1 MNYNLEKN
9 NLLNDLKGL
18 LQIDSTNADAGPV
31 MPEAPLGIGINNA
44 INYVLDLGE
53 RFGFKT
59 KNCDGYCGYIEM
71 GQGEEMIGIL
81 THVDTVPVGDGWSV
95 NPFDLTIDGDKVFGR
110 GTIDNKGPTLVALY
124 AMKALADSDAL
135 INKRVR
141 LIIGG
146 DEEGDEWHCMNRYK
160 ATEESPTYAFS
171 PDSGYPAIFAEK
183 GILSISIERDLDPS
197 IQNLDFFSGTQI
209 NTVPD
214 YAKAIVRDAV
224 YESIGKPA
232 HASQPHEGINAMFL
246 LARELRALGL
256 DHPFL
261 DLIDIATSEGLD
273 INFEDEISGKLTINP
288 SIAHVDNERAI
299 LKCDI
304 RYPVTM
310 NGADIGKNIARA
322 VEPLGFRFKINH
334 DLAPLHMEKESYLI
348 DALQKIYEDY
358 TGDTTGPKVIGGGTY
373 ARAFDNAVAFGGR
386 FPEEPNT
393 CHQTDEYWSIKSM
406 KMNFDIIT
414 KALESLVQ

>member
-1 MNYNLEKN
+1 MKN
-9 NLLNDLKGL
+9 NFDEKDLLDDLKGL

-31 MPEAPLGIGINNA
+31 MPGAPLGIGINEA
-44 INYVLDLGE
+44 INYVLNLGE
-53 RFGFKT
+53 SFGFKT

-95 NPFDLTIDGDKVFGR
+95 NPFDLTIDGDKVYGR

-124 AMKALADSDAL
+124 AMKALADSGAL

-146 DEEGDEWHCMNRYK
+146 DEEGEEWHCMNRYK
-160 ATEESPTYAFS
+160 ATEEAPTYAFS

-183 GILSISIERDLDPS
+183 GILNVCIKKHLDPS
-197 IQNLDFFSGTQI
+197 IHKLGFFSGNQI

-214 YAKAIVRDAV
+214 YAKAIVSDAV
-224 YESIGKPA
+224 YESTGKPA

-246 LARELRALGL
+246 LASELRMLGL
-256 DHPFL
+256 EHPFL
-261 DLIDIATSEGLD
+261 DLIDIATSEGLNID
-273 INFEDEISGKLTINP
+273 FEDEISGKLTINP
-288 SIAHVDNERAI
+288 SIANVNQEKAV

-310 NGADIGKNIARA
+310 KGTDIRDHIAKA
-322 VEPLGFRFKINH
+322 VTPLGFTVNINY
-334 DLAPLHMEKESYLI
+334 DLPPLHIEKESYLI

-358 TGDTTGPKVIGGGTY
+358 TGDTTGPKAIGGGTY

-406 KMNFDIIT
+406 KKNFDIIA

>member
-1 MNYNLEKN
+1 MNYKLKEKD
-9 NLLNDLKGL
+9 LLDDLKGL

-31 MPEAPLGIGINNA
+31 MPGAPLGIGINEA
-44 INYVLDLGE
+44 INYVLELGE

-95 NPFDLTIDGDKVFGR
+95 NPFDLTIDGDKAYGR

-124 AMKALADSDAL
+124 AMKALADSGVP

-146 DEEGDEWHCMNRYK
+146 DEEGEQWHCMNRYK
-160 ATEESPTYAFS
+160 ATEEAPTYAFS
-171 PDSGYPAIFAEK
+171 PDSGYPAIYAEK
-183 GILSISIERDLDPS
+183 GILNVCIKKKLEPAIH
-197 IQNLDFFSGTQI
+197 NLGFFSGNQI

-214 YAKAIVRDAV
+214 YAKAIVSDNV

-246 LARELRALGL
+246 LASELRMLGL
-256 DHPFL
+256 EHPFL
-261 DLIDIATSEGLD
+261 DLIDIATSEGLNID
-273 INFEDEISGKLTINP
+273 FEDEISGKLTVNP
-288 SIAHVDNERAI
+288 SIANVNQEKAV

-304 RYPVTM
+304 RYPVSMKGT
-310 NGADIGKNIARA
+310 DIRDHIERA
-322 VEPLGFRFKINH
+322 VTPLGFSVNINY
-334 DLAPLHMEKESYLI
+334 DLPPLHIEKESYLI
-348 DALQKIYEDY
+348 NALQKIYEDY
-358 TGDTTGPKVIGGGTY
+358 TGDTTGPKAIGGGTY

-393 CHQTDEYWSIKSM
+393 CHQTDEYWSIISM
-406 KMNFDIIT
+406 NKNFDIIT

>member
-1 MNYNLEKN
+1 MLQN
-9 NLLNDLKGL
+9 LKGL

-31 MPEAPLGIGINNA
+31 IQGAPLGRGINEA
-44 INYVLDLGE
+44 INYVLDLGKS
-53 RFGFKT
+53 FGFIT

-95 NPFDLTIDGDKVFGR
+95 PPFDLTIEGDKAFGR

-124 AMKALADSDAL
+124 AMKALSESETL
-135 INKRVR
+135 LNKRIR

-183 GILSISIERDLDPS
+183 GILNICIKKKLDPS
-197 IQNLDFFSGTQI
+197 IHKLGFFSGSQI

-214 YAKAIVRDAV
+214 YAKAIFCDEV
-224 YESIGKPA
+224 YESTGKTA
-232 HASQPHEGINAMFL
+232 HASQPHEGINAMFI
-246 LARELRALGL
+246 LAQELKNIGL
-256 DHPFL
+256 EHPFL
-261 DLIDIATSEGLD
+261 DLIDIATLEGFNIDL
-273 INFEDEISGKLTINP
+273 EDKISGKLTINP
-288 SIAHVDNERAI
+288 SIANVNNDKAV

-310 NGADIGKNIARA
+310 KGTDIRDNIAKA
-322 VEPLGFRFKINH
+322 VQPLGFTVNINH
-334 DLAPLHMEKESYLI
+334 DMGPLHIDKESYLI
-348 DALQKIYEDY
+348 DVLQKIYEEY
-358 TGDTTGPKVIGGGTY
+358 TGDTTGPKAIGGGTY

-393 CHQTDEYWSIKSM
+393 CHQTDEYWSIESM
-406 KMNFDIIT
+406 RKNFDIIS

>member
-1 MNYNLEKN
+1 MKYYLDEKDMLQN
-9 NLLNDLKGL
+9 LKGL

-31 MPEAPLGIGINNA
+31 IQGAPLGIGINEA
-44 INYVLDLGE
+44 INYVLDLGKS
-53 RFGFKT
+53 FGFKT

-95 NPFDLTIDGDKVFGR
+95 PPFDLTIEGDKAFGR

-124 AMKALADSDAL
+124 AMKALSESETL
-135 INKRVR
+135 LNKRIR

-183 GILSISIERDLDPS
+183 GILNICIKKKLDPS
-197 IQNLDFFSGTQI
+197 IHKLGFFSGSQI

-214 YAKAIVRDAV
+214 YAKAIFCDEV

-232 HASQPHEGINAMFL
+232 HASQPHEGINAMFI
-246 LARELRALGL
+246 LAQELKNIGL
-256 DHPFL
+256 EHPFL
-261 DLIDIATSEGLD
+261 DLIDIATLEGFNID
-273 INFEDEISGKLTINP
+273 VEDKISGKLTINP
-288 SIAHVDNERAI
+288 SIANVNNDKAV

-310 NGADIGKNIARA
+310 KGTDIRDNIAKA
-322 VEPLGFRFKINH
+322 VQPLGFTVNINH
-334 DLAPLHMEKESYLI
+334 DMGPLHIDKESYLI
-348 DALQKIYEDY
+348 DVLQKIYEEY
-358 TGDTTGPKVIGGGTY
+358 TGDTTGPKAIGGGTY

-393 CHQTDEYWSIKSM
+393 CHQTDEYWSIESM
-406 KMNFDIIT
+406 RKNFDIIS

>member
-1 MNYNLEKN
+1 MNYNLNEKK
-9 NLLNDLKGL
+9 LLSDLKGL
-18 LQIDSTNADAGPV
+18 LQIDSTNADAGAII
-31 MPEAPLGIGINNA
+31 PEAPLGTGINNA
-44 INYVLDLGE
+44 INYVLALGKS
-53 RFGFKT
+53 FGFKT

-81 THVDTVPVGDGWSV
+81 THVDTVPVGTGWSV
-95 NPFDLTIDGDKVFGR
+95 NPFDLTIDGDKAYGR
-110 GTIDNKGPTLVALY
+110 GTIDDKGPTMVALY
-124 AMKALADSDAL
+124 AMKALAESGVP

-146 DEEGDEWHCMNRYK
+146 DEEGEEWHCMNHYK
-160 ATEESPTYAFS
+160 LTEEPPTYAFS

-183 GILSISIERDLDPS
+183 GILNVCIKKKLEPTIPELG
-197 IQNLDFFSGTQI
+197 FFSGSQI

-214 YAKAIVRDAV
+214 YAKAIVRDTV

-232 HASQPHEGINAMFL
+232 HASQPQEGINAMFL
-246 LARELRALGL
+246 LTQKLRTLGVE
-256 DHPFL
+256 HPFL
-261 DLIDIATSEGLD
+261 DLVEIASSEGLNID
-273 INFEDEISGKLTINP
+273 VEDEISGKLTINP
-288 SIAHVDNERAI
+288 SIANVNQDKAV

-310 NGADIGKNIARA
+310 NGADIRNRIAQA
-322 VEPLGFRFKINH
+322 VRPLGFDVNINY
-334 DLAPLHMEKESYLI
+334 DMAPLHLDKESYLI
-348 DALQKIYEDY
+348 EVLQKIYEDY
-358 TGDTTGPKVIGGGTY
+358 TGDKSGPKVIGGGTY

-406 KMNFDIIT
+406 RKNFDIIA

>member
-1 MNYNLEKN
+1 MNDKLKEKD
-9 NLLNDLKGL
+9 LLDDLKGL

-31 MPEAPLGIGINNA
+31 IPGAPLGIGINEA
-44 INYVLDLGE
+44 INYVLELGE
-53 RFGFKT
+53 RFGFRT
-59 KNCDGYCGYIEM
+59 KNCDGYCGYVEM

-95 NPFDLTIDGDKVFGR
+95 NPFDLTIDGDKAYSR

-124 AMKALADSDAL
+124 AMKALADSGVP

-146 DEEGDEWHCMNRYK
+146 DEEGEQWHCMNRYK
-160 ATEESPTYAFS
+160 ATEEAPTYAFS
-171 PDSGYPAIFAEK
+171 PDSGYPAIYAEK
-183 GILSISIERDLDPS
+183 GILNVCIKKHLEPAIH
-197 IQNLDFFSGTQI
+197 NLGFFSGNQI

-214 YAKAIVRDAV
+214 YAKAIVSDAV
-224 YESIGKPA
+224 YESTGKPA

-246 LARELRALGL
+246 LAGELRMLGL
-256 DHPFL
+256 EHPFL
-261 DLIDIATSEGLD
+261 DLIDIATSEGLNID
-273 INFEDEISGKLTINP
+273 FEDEISGKLTVNP
-288 SIAHVDNERAI
+288 SIANVNQEKAV

-310 NGADIGKNIARA
+310 KGTDIRDHIERA
-322 VEPLGFRFKINH
+322 VTPLGFSVNINY
-334 DLAPLHMEKESYLI
+334 DLPPLHIEKESYLI

-358 TGDTTGPKVIGGGTY
+358 TGDTTGPKAIGGGTY

-393 CHQTDEYWSIKSM
+393 CHQTDEYWSIISM
-406 KMNFDIIT
+406 NKNFDIIT

>member
-1 MNYNLEKN
+1 MKTNFEEKD
-9 NLLNDLKGL
+9 LLDDLKGL
-18 LQIDSTNADAGPV
+18 LQIDSTNAAAGPV
-31 MPEAPLGIGINNA
+31 MPGAPLGTGINEA
-44 INYVLDLGE
+44 INYVLNLGE
-53 RFGFKT
+53 SFGFKT

-95 NPFDLTIDGDKVFGR
+95 NPFDLTIDGDKAYGR

-124 AMKALADSDAL
+124 AMKALADSGVL

-146 DEEGDEWHCMNRYK
+146 DEEGEQWHCMNRYK
-160 ATEESPTYAFS
+160 ATEEAPTYAFS

-183 GILSISIERDLDPS
+183 GILNVCIKKHLDPA
-197 IQNLDFFSGTQI
+197 IHKLGFFSGNQI

-214 YAKAIVRDAV
+214 YAKAIVSDTI
-224 YESIGKPA
+224 YESTGKPA

-246 LARELRALGL
+246 LASELRMLGL
-256 DHPFL
+256 EHPFL
-261 DLIDIATSEGLD
+261 DLIDMATSEGLNID
-273 INFEDEISGKLTINP
+273 FEDEISGKLTINP
-288 SIAHVDNERAI
+288 SIANVNQEKAV

-310 NGADIGKNIARA
+310 KGTDIRDHIERA
-322 VEPLGFRFKINH
+322 VTPLGFTVNINY
-334 DLAPLHMEKESYLI
+334 DLPPLHIEKESYLI

-358 TGDTTGPKVIGGGTY
+358 TGDTTGPKAIGGGTY

-406 KMNFDIIT
+406 KKNFDIIT

>member
-1 MNYNLEKN
+1 MKYYLDEKDMLQN
-9 NLLNDLKGL
+9 LKGL
-18 LQIDSTNADAGPV
+18 IQIDSTNADAGPV
-31 MPEAPLGIGINNA
+31 IQGAPLGRGINEA
-44 INYVLDLGE
+44 INYVLDLGKS
-53 RFGFKT
+53 FGFKT

-95 NPFDLTIDGDKVFGR
+95 PPFDLTIEGDKAFGR

-124 AMKALADSDAL
+124 AMKALSESETL
-135 INKRVR
+135 LNKRIR

-183 GILSISIERDLDPS
+183 GILNICIKKKLDPS
-197 IQNLDFFSGTQI
+197 IHKLGFFSGSQI

-214 YAKAIVRDAV
+214 YAKAIFCDEV

-232 HASQPHEGINAMFL
+232 HASQPHEGINAMFI
-246 LARELRALGL
+246 LAQELRNIGL
-256 DHPFL
+256 EHPFL
-261 DLIDIATSEGLD
+261 DLIDIATLEGFNIDL
-273 INFEDEISGKLTINP
+273 EDKISGKLTINP
-288 SIAHVDNERAI
+288 SIANVNNDKAV

-310 NGADIGKNIARA
+310 KGTDIRDNIAKA
-322 VEPLGFRFKINH
+322 VQPLGFTVNINH
-334 DLAPLHMEKESYLI
+334 DMGPLHIDKESYLI
-348 DALQKIYEDY
+348 DVLQKIYEDY
-358 TGDTTGPKVIGGGTY
+358 TGDTTGPKAIGGGTY

-393 CHQTDEYWSIKSM
+393 CHQTDEYWSIESM
-406 KMNFDIIT
+406 RKNFDIIS

>member
-1 MNYNLEKN
+1 MNYKISEKD
-9 NLLNDLKGL
+9 LLDNLKGL
-18 LQIDSTNADAGPV
+18 LQIDSTNADAGPTV
-31 MPEAPLGIGINNA
+31 PGAPLGIGINEA
-44 INYVLDLGE
+44 INYVLKLGE
-53 RFGFKT
+53 SFGFKT

-95 NPFDLTIDGDKVFGR
+95 NPFDLTIDGDKAYGR

-124 AMKALADSDAL
+124 AMKALADSGAP

-146 DEEGDEWHCMNRYK
+146 DEEGEEWHCMNRYK
-160 ATEESPTYAFS
+160 ATEEAPTYAFS

-183 GILSISIERDLDPS
+183 GILNVCIKKHLDPA
-197 IQNLDFFSGTQI
+197 IHKLGFFSGNQI

-214 YAKAIVRDAV
+214 YAKAIVSDAV
-224 YESIGKPA
+224 YESTGKPA
-232 HASQPHEGINAMFL
+232 HASQPHEGMNAMFL
-246 LARELRALGL
+246 LASELRVLGL
-256 DHPFL
+256 EHPFL
-261 DLIDIATSEGLD
+261 DLIDMATSEGLNID
-273 INFEDEISGKLTINP
+273 FEDEISGKLTIKP
-288 SIAHVDNERAI
+288 SIANVNQEKAV

-310 NGADIGKNIARA
+310 KGTDIRDHIERA
-322 VEPLGFRFKINH
+322 VTPLGFTVNINY
-334 DLAPLHMEKESYLI
+334 DLPPLHIEKKSYLI

-358 TGDTTGPKVIGGGTY
+358 TGDTSGPKAIGGGTY

-393 CHQTDEYWSIKSM
+393 CHQTDEYWSIISM
-406 KMNFDIIT
+406 KKNFDIIT

>member
-1 MNYNLEKN
+1 
-9 NLLNDLKGL
+9 
-18 LQIDSTNADAGPV
+18 
-31 MPEAPLGIGINNA
+31 
-44 INYVLDLGE
+44 
-53 RFGFKT
+53 
-59 KNCDGYCGYIEM
+59 
-71 GQGEEMIGIL
+71 
-81 THVDTVPVGDGWSV
+81 VGDGWSV
-95 NPFDLTIDGDKVFGR
+95 NPFDLTIDGDKAYGR

-124 AMKALADSDAL
+124 AMKALADSGAP

-146 DEEGDEWHCMNRYK
+146 DEEGEEWHCMNRYK
-160 ATEESPTYAFS
+160 ATEEAPTYAFS

-183 GILSISIERDLDPS
+183 GILNVCIKKKLEPAIH
-197 IQNLDFFSGTQI
+197 NLGFFSGSQI

-214 YAKAIVRDAV
+214 YAKAIVSDAV
-224 YESIGKPA
+224 YERTGKPA

-246 LARELRALGL
+246 LASELRMLGL
-256 DHPFL
+256 EHPFL
-261 DLIDIATSEGLD
+261 DLIDIATSEGLNID
-273 INFEDEISGKLTINP
+273 FEDEISGKLTINP
-288 SIAHVDNERAI
+288 SIANVNQEKAV

-310 NGADIGKNIARA
+310 KGTEIRDHIERA
-322 VEPLGFRFKINH
+322 VTPLGFTVNINY
-334 DLAPLHMEKESYLI
+334 DLPPLHIEKESYLI

-358 TGDTTGPKVIGGGTY
+358 TGDTSGPKAIGGGTY

-393 CHQTDEYWSIKSM
+393 CHQTDEYWSIISM
-406 KMNFDIIT
+406 KKNFDIIT

>member
-1 MNYNLEKN
+1 MNYKLKEKD
-9 NLLNDLKGL
+9 LLDDLKGL

-31 MPEAPLGIGINNA
+31 IPGAPLGIGINEA
-44 INYVLDLGE
+44 INYVLKLGE

-95 NPFDLTIDGDKVFGR
+95 NPFDLTIDGDKAYGR

-124 AMKALADSDAL
+124 AMKALADSGAP

-146 DEEGDEWHCMNRYK
+146 DEEGEQWHCMNRYK
-160 ATEESPTYAFS
+160 ATEEAPTYAFS
-171 PDSGYPAIFAEK
+171 PDSGYPAIYAEK
-183 GILSISIERDLDPS
+183 GILNVCIKKKLEPAIH
-197 IQNLDFFSGTQI
+197 NLGFFSGNQI

-214 YAKAIVRDAV
+214 YAKAIVSDAV
-224 YESIGKPA
+224 YESTGKPA

-246 LARELRALGL
+246 LASELRMLGL
-256 DHPFL
+256 EHPFL
-261 DLIDIATSEGLD
+261 DLIDIATSEGLNID
-273 INFEDEISGKLTINP
+273 FEDEISGKLTVNP
-288 SIAHVDNERAI
+288 SIANVNQEKAV

-310 NGADIGKNIARA
+310 KGTDIRDHIERA
-322 VEPLGFRFKINH
+322 VTPLGFSVNINY
-334 DLAPLHMEKESYLI
+334 DLPPLHIEKESYLI

-358 TGDTTGPKVIGGGTY
+358 TGDTTGPKAIGGGTY

-393 CHQTDEYWSIKSM
+393 CHQTDEYWSIISM
-406 KMNFDIIT
+406 NKNFDIIT

>member
-1 MNYNLEKN
+1 MNYKLKEKD
-9 NLLNDLKGL
+9 LLDDLKGL

-31 MPEAPLGIGINNA
+31 IPGAPLGMGINEA
-44 INYVLDLGE
+44 ISYVLELGE

-95 NPFDLTIDGDKVFGR
+95 NPFDLTIDGDKVYGR

-124 AMKALADSDAL
+124 AMKALADSGAP

-146 DEEGDEWHCMNRYK
+146 DEEGEQWHCMNRYK
-160 ATEESPTYAFS
+160 ATEEAPTYAFS
-171 PDSGYPAIFAEK
+171 PDSGYPAIYAEK
-183 GILSISIERDLDPS
+183 GILNVCIKKKLEPAIH
-197 IQNLDFFSGTQI
+197 NLGFFSGNQI

-214 YAKAIVRDAV
+214 YAKAIVSDAV
-224 YESIGKPA
+224 YESTGKPA

-246 LARELRALGL
+246 LASELRMLGL
-256 DHPFL
+256 EHPFL
-261 DLIDIATSEGLD
+261 DLIDIATSEGLNID
-273 INFEDEISGKLTINP
+273 FEDEISGKLTVNP
-288 SIAHVDNERAI
+288 SIANVNQEKAV

-310 NGADIGKNIARA
+310 KGTDIRDHIERA
-322 VEPLGFRFKINH
+322 VTPLGFSVNINY
-334 DLAPLHMEKESYLI
+334 DLPPLHIEKESYLI

-358 TGDTTGPKVIGGGTY
+358 TGDTTGPKAIGGGTY

-393 CHQTDEYWSIKSM
+393 CHQTDEYWSIISM
-406 KMNFDIIT
+406 NKNFDIIT

>member
-1 MNYNLEKN
+1 MNYKLKEKD
-9 NLLNDLKGL
+9 LLDDLKGL

-31 MPEAPLGIGINNA
+31 MPGAPLGIGINEA
-44 INYVLDLGE
+44 INYVLELGE

-95 NPFDLTIDGDKVFGR
+95 NPFDLTIDGDKAYGR

-124 AMKALADSDAL
+124 AMKALADSGAL

-146 DEEGDEWHCMNRYK
+146 DEEGEKWHCMNHYK
-160 ATEESPTYAFS
+160 ATEEAPTYAFS
-171 PDSGYPAIFAEK
+171 PDSGYPAIYAEK
-183 GILSISIERDLDPS
+183 GILNVCIKKKLEPAIH
-197 IQNLDFFSGTQI
+197 NLGFFSGNQI

-214 YAKAIVRDAV
+214 YAKAIVSDAV
-224 YESIGKPA
+224 YESTGKPA

-246 LARELRALGL
+246 WASELRMLGL
-256 DHPFL
+256 EHPFL
-261 DLIDIATSEGLD
+261 DLIDIATSEGLNID
-273 INFEDEISGKLTINP
+273 FEDEMSGKLTINP
-288 SIAHVDNERAI
+288 SIANVNHEKAV

-310 NGADIGKNIARA
+310 KGTDIRDHIERA
-322 VEPLGFRFKINH
+322 VTPLGFSVNINY
-334 DLAPLHMEKESYLI
+334 DLPPLHIEKESYLI

-358 TGDTTGPKVIGGGTY
+358 TGDTTGPKAIGGGTY

-393 CHQTDEYWSIKSM
+393 CHQTDEYWSIVSM
-406 KMNFDIIT
+406 KKNFDIIT

>member
-1 MNYNLEKN
+1 MNYKLREEE
-9 NLLNDLKGL
+9 LLGDLKGL

-31 MPEAPLGIGINNA
+31 MPGAPLGIGINAA
-44 INYVLDLGE
+44 INYVLNLGE
-53 RFGFKT
+53 SFGFKT

-71 GQGEEMIGIL
+71 GQGQEMIGIL

-95 NPFDLTIDGDKVFGR
+95 NPFDLTIDGDKAYGR

-124 AMKALADSDAL
+124 AMRALADSGVIL
-135 INKRVR
+135 NKRVR

-146 DEEGDEWHCMNRYK
+146 DEEGEQWHCMNRYK
-160 ATEESPTYAFS
+160 ATEEAPTYAFS

-183 GILSISIERDLDPS
+183 GILNVCIKK
-197 IQNLDFFSGTQI
+197 NLEPAIHSLGFFSGNQI

-214 YAKAIVRDAV
+214 YAKAIVSDAV
-224 YESIGKPA
+224 YESTGKPA

-246 LARELRALGL
+246 LASELRMLGL
-256 DHPFL
+256 EHPFL
-261 DLIDIATSEGLD
+261 DLIDIATSEGLNID
-273 INFEDEISGKLTINP
+273 FEDEISGKLTINP
-288 SIAHVDNERAI
+288 SIANVNPEKAV

-310 NGADIGKNIARA
+310 KAAEIRDHIERA
-322 VEPLGFRFKINH
+322 VTPLGFSVNINY
-334 DLAPLHMEKESYLI
+334 DLPPLHIEKESYLI

-358 TGDTTGPKVIGGGTY
+358 TGDTNGPKAIGGGTY

-393 CHQTDEYWSIKSM
+393 CHQTDEYWSIISM
-406 KMNFDIIT
+406 KKNFDIIT

>member
-1 MNYNLEKN
+1 MNYKLKEKD
-9 NLLNDLKGL
+9 LLDDLKGL
-18 LQIDSTNADAGPV
+18 LQIDSTNADAGPAI
-31 MPEAPLGIGINNA
+31 PGAPLGIGINEA
-44 INYVLDLGE
+44 INYVLKLGE
-53 RFGFKT
+53 SFGFNT

-95 NPFDLTIDGDKVFGR
+95 NPFDLTIDGDKAYGR

-124 AMKALADSDAL
+124 AMKALADSGAP

-146 DEEGDEWHCMNRYK
+146 DEEGEQWHCMNRYK
-160 ATEESPTYAFS
+160 ATEEAPTYAFS
-171 PDSGYPAIFAEK
+171 PDSGYPAIYAEK
-183 GILSISIERDLDPS
+183 GILNVCIKKKLEPAIH
-197 IQNLDFFSGTQI
+197 NLGFFSGNQI

-214 YAKAIVRDAV
+214 YAKAIVSDAV
-224 YESIGKPA
+224 YESTGKPA

-246 LARELRALGL
+246 LASELRMLGL
-256 DHPFL
+256 EHPFL
-261 DLIDIATSEGLD
+261 DLIDIATSEGLNID
-273 INFEDEISGKLTINP
+273 FEDEISGKLTVNP
-288 SIAHVDNERAI
+288 SIANVNQEKAV

-310 NGADIGKNIARA
+310 KGTDIRDHIERA
-322 VEPLGFRFKINH
+322 VTPLGFSVNINY
-334 DLAPLHMEKESYLI
+334 DLPPLHIEKESYLI

-358 TGDTTGPKVIGGGTY
+358 TGDTTGPKAIGGGTY

-393 CHQTDEYWSIKSM
+393 CHQTDEYWSIISM
-406 KMNFDIIT
+406 NKNFDIIT

>member
-1 MNYNLEKN
+1 MNYKLKEKD
-9 NLLNDLKGL
+9 LLDDLKGL

-31 MPEAPLGIGINNA
+31 ITGAPLGIGINEA
-44 INYVLDLGE
+44 INYVLELGE

-95 NPFDLTIDGDKVFGR
+95 NPFDLTIDGDKAYGR

-124 AMKALADSDAL
+124 AMKALADSNAL

-146 DEEGDEWHCMNRYK
+146 DEEGEEWHCMNRYK
-160 ATEESPTYAFS
+160 ATEEAPTYAFS

-183 GILSISIERDLDPS
+183 GILNVCIKKHLDPAVHK
-197 IQNLDFFSGTQI
+197 LGFFSGNQI

-214 YAKAIVRDAV
+214 YAKAIVSDAV
-224 YESIGKPA
+224 YESTGKPA

-246 LARELRALGL
+246 LASELRVLGL
-256 DHPFL
+256 EHPFL
-261 DLIDIATSEGLD
+261 DLIDIATSEGLNID
-273 INFEDEISGKLTINP
+273 FEDEISGKLTINP
-288 SIAHVDNERAI
+288 SIANVNQEKAV

-310 NGADIGKNIARA
+310 KGTDIRDHIQRA
-322 VEPLGFRFKINH
+322 VTPLGFSVNINY
-334 DLAPLHMEKESYLI
+334 DLPPLHIEKESYLI

-358 TGDTTGPKVIGGGTY
+358 TGDTTGPKAIGGGTY

-393 CHQTDEYWSIKSM
+393 CHQTDEYWSIISM
-406 KMNFDIIT
+406 NKNFDIIT

>member
-1 MNYNLEKN
+1 MNDKLKEKD
-9 NLLNDLKGL
+9 LLDDLKGL

-31 MPEAPLGIGINNA
+31 IPGAPLGIGINEA
-44 INYVLDLGE
+44 INYVLELGE
-53 RFGFKT
+53 SFGFRT
-59 KNCDGYCGYIEM
+59 KNCDGYCGYVEM

-95 NPFDLTIDGDKVFGR
+95 NPFDLTIDGDKAYGR

-124 AMKALADSDAL
+124 AMKALADSGVP

-146 DEEGDEWHCMNRYK
+146 DEEGEQWHCMNRYK
-160 ATEESPTYAFS
+160 ATEEAPTYAFS
-171 PDSGYPAIFAEK
+171 PDSGYPAIYAEK
-183 GILSISIERDLDPS
+183 GILNVCIKKHLEPAIH
-197 IQNLDFFSGTQI
+197 NLGFFSGNQI

-214 YAKAIVRDAV
+214 YAKAIVSDAV
-224 YESIGKPA
+224 YESTGKPA

-246 LARELRALGL
+246 LASELRMLGL
-256 DHPFL
+256 EHPFL
-261 DLIDIATSEGLD
+261 DLIDIATSEGLNID
-273 INFEDEISGKLTINP
+273 FEDEISGKLTVNP
-288 SIAHVDNERAI
+288 SIANVNQEKAV

-310 NGADIGKNIARA
+310 KGTDIRDHIERA
-322 VEPLGFRFKINH
+322 VTPLGFSVNINY
-334 DLAPLHMEKESYLI
+334 DLPPLHIEKESYLI

-358 TGDTTGPKVIGGGTY
+358 TGDTTGPKAIGGGTY

-393 CHQTDEYWSIKSM
+393 CHQTDEYWSIISM
-406 KMNFDIIT
+406 NKNFDIIT

>member
-1 MNYNLEKN
+1 MNYKLREEE
-9 NLLNDLKGL
+9 LLGDLKGL

-31 MPEAPLGIGINNA
+31 MPGAPLGIGINAA
-44 INYVLDLGE
+44 INYVLNLGE
-53 RFGFKT
+53 SFGFKT

-71 GQGEEMIGIL
+71 GQGQEMIGIL

-95 NPFDLTIDGDKVFGR
+95 NPFDLTIDGDKAYGR

-124 AMKALADSDAL
+124 AMKALADSGVIL
-135 INKRVR
+135 NKRVR

-146 DEEGDEWHCMNRYK
+146 DEEGEQWHCMNRYK
-160 ATEESPTYAFS
+160 ATEEAPTYAFS

-183 GILSISIERDLDPS
+183 GILNVCIKK
-197 IQNLDFFSGTQI
+197 NLEPAIHSLGFFSGNQI

-214 YAKAIVRDAV
+214 YAKAIVSDAV
-224 YESIGKPA
+224 YESTGKPA
-232 HASQPHEGINAMFL
+232 HASQPREGINAMFL
-246 LARELRALGL
+246 LASELRMLGL
-256 DHPFL
+256 EHPFL
-261 DLIDIATSEGLD
+261 DLIDIATSEGLNID
-273 INFEDEISGKLTINP
+273 FEDEISGKLTINP
-288 SIAHVDNERAI
+288 SIANVNPEKAV

-310 NGADIGKNIARA
+310 KAAEIRDHIERA
-322 VEPLGFRFKINH
+322 VTPLGFTVNINY
-334 DLAPLHMEKESYLI
+334 DLPPLHIDKESYLI

-393 CHQTDEYWSIKSM
+393 CHQTDEYWSITSM
-406 KMNFDIIT
+406 KKNFDIIS